1 MNWQYIILVGVFMIS
16 CCGALL
22 LGIGFIYYFISVFTG
37 DNKKKPGL
45 ITA

>member
-22 LGIGFIYYFISVFTG
+22 LGIGCIYYFIDIFTG
-37 DNKKKPGL
+37 GNKKSRGN
-45 ITA
+45 